1 MLFECICHRRAEG
14 IRLTG
19 GGRGAAGTSLEVRS
33 VRCHREK
40 HFSVFVLE
48 HLARLDFWQD
58 PAPFEP
64 GSYILLRTAF
74 VALDA
79 DNFSP
84 DDEELV
90 AELEEGEDSR
100 RNHIWKTFIYANL
113 TQPHKPGLEA

>member
-1 MLFECICHRRAEG
+1 MLFECICMHLPQA
-14 IRLTG
+14 
-19 GGRGAAGTSLEVRS
+19 GGRHQAHRGRTRSCWHIVRS
-33 VRCHREK
+33 VGSHREK
-40 HFSVFVLE
+40 HFSIFVLE

-58 PAPFEP
+58 PVPFET

-100 RNHIWKTFIYANL
+100 RNRMWKTLIC
-113 TQPHKPGLEA
+113 